1 MLIHCSLQVQR
12 GPVNTVNE
20 MKRLE
25 KCEYFET
32 EQEVQNKTF
41 SASLRLLFPAASVST
56 HQAFV

>member
-12 GPVNTVNE
+12 GLVNTVNE

-32 EQEVQNKTF
+32 EQEVLCKTKHF
-41 SASLRLLFPAASVST
+41 QQV
-56 HQAFV
+56 